1 MVVVNMTKDRI
12 WVRDDVVSKY
22 PNMSPLQFD
31 MASNG
36 GLDVPAPLNRR
47 QDVQEQAILDTE
59 IPADRHYPKG
69 YQPDMLPFWPSDKP
83 IFLPGNMVP
92 EQMKQKPK

>member
-12 WVRDDVVSKY
+12 WVRDGVGSKY
-22 PNMSPLQFD
+22 PNMSPPQFD

-36 GLDVPAPLNRR
+36 DLVVPATLNRR
-47 QDVQEQAILDTE
+47 RDVQEQAICDAEL
-59 IPADRHYPKG
+59 PPDRYDPKG
-69 YQPDMLPFWPSDKP
+69 YQPD
-83 IFLPGNMVP
+83 MVP